1 MPRKTAQAQKPKK
14 VQDSRS
20 IKELFALRKRALF
33 SAHNARKGSG
43 KRSKKG
49 KKSSSSWLDS
59 IMDRIYKAL
68 SQMSVFISWGI
79 SWLLCFML
87 WAVLFYLVWRELL
100 WWEFV

>member
-1 MPRKTAQAQKPKK
+1 MPRKTTQAQKPKK

-20 IKELFALRKRALF
+20 IKELFALRKRVLL
-33 SAHNARKGSG
+33 SPHNARKGSG

-68 SQMSVFISWGI
+68 SQMSVFISWSI

-87 WAVLFYLVWRELL
+87 WAVLLYLVWQELL